1 MASKLLDKILEKFG
15 EHRLETISRAWCIV
29 DKWERKHRLRTVV
42 ALSVELEKVR
52 SVDRFSSVLGESAIE
67 AVIQGD
73 WRGVD
78 QVVEFLTF
86 ESEGEKTAQK
96 YGPLWEDFRIIA
108 QAASAEAR
116 KRQPGEEP
124 RPN

>member
-1 MASKLLDKILEKFG
+1 MSFIDKMMEKYG
-15 EHRLETISRAWCIV
+15 EHRLEVISRAWCVV
-29 DKWERKHRLRTVV
+29 DKWERNHRLRTVV

-52 SVDRFSSVLGESAIE
+52 SVDRFSSAFGEMAIE

-73 WRGVD
+73 WREVD
-78 QVVEFLTF
+78 QVAEFLTF
-86 ESEGEKTAQK
+86 ESEGETTAQK
-96 YGPLWEDFRIIA
+96 YGPLWEDFRTIA

-124 RPN
+124 RLN